1 MSIWLPLVIGVL
13 TLTGAIIVLGLRW
26 PKPISGESKAQA
38 LLDRVL
44 KMEGEGNLKQAAW
57 LCRQATEEDPGNTQ
71 ISERLHDLYWRI
83 GIEAQGR
90 GDYADAQLYLA
101 LIPPEFS
108 LYPEVESLRERL
120 AQKEPSLSDTGEN
133 TLPPVDMVGS
143 LQEGMRL
150 DSPDQ
155 KEEGTPSLKRESDE
169 PA

>member
-1 MSIWLPLVIGVL
+1 MSIWLTLAIGVL
-13 TLTGAIIVLGLRW
+13 SVTGVMIVLGLRW

-44 KMEGEGNLKQAAW
+44 KVEGEGDLKQAAW

-71 ISERLHDLYWRI
+71 ISDRLYDLYWRI
-83 GIEAQGR
+83 AIEAQGR
-90 GDYADAQLYLA
+90 GDFADAQLYLT
-101 LIPPEFS
+101 LIPAEFS

-120 AQKEPSLSDTGEN
+120 AQIEPSLSDTGER
-133 TLPPVDMVGS
+133 TLPPADMVDS

-150 DSPDQ
+150 DYPDQ

>member
-13 TLTGAIIVLGLRW
+13 TLTGVMIVLGLRW
-26 PKPISGESKAQA
+26 PKLISEESRAQA
-38 LLDRVL
+38 LLDRVGKL
-44 KMEGEGNLKQAAW
+44 EGEGDLKQASW
-57 LCRQATEEDPGNTQ
+57 LCCKSLEEDPGNIQ
-71 ISERLHDLYWRI
+71 IGERLYDLYWRI

-90 GDYADAQLYLA
+90 GDFADAQLYLA

-120 AQKEPSLSDTGEN
+120 AQKEPSLLGTRGN
-133 TLPPVDMVGS
+133 TLPPTNLAGS
-143 LQEGMRL
+143 LPEDMQL
-150 DSPDQ
+150 NFPDQ

>member
-133 TLPPVDMVGS
+133 TLLPTDSAGS
-143 LQEGMRL
+143 LPEEVRLNFPGQE
-150 DSPDQ
+150 
-155 KEEGTPSLKRESDE
+155 EEGTPSLNKGER
-169 PA
+169 